1 MAKRQFQF
9 EDEID
14 FKEIIKHP
22 SRWFGYAFIYVLMVV
37 LAISIVFLNQL
48 DFVEKNTTPY
58 FETDTGKLF
67 VEIQPRLGSF
77 AEGVK
82 FENLN
87 SKTEEIISRGE
98 ELYKSTCASC
108 HGNEGKGDGL
118 ASAGLNPKPRN
129 FTNHEGWKNG
139 RSLVQIYNTLQEGI
153 AGSSM
158 VAYDFL
164 SPKDRISLYYYISS
178 KFFGNS
184 QFPTAKDFA
193 ELDSAYRVSEP
204 QVIPTQIPTTLA
216 IQRIFEDNKMNIEI
230 SNTIAR
236 LLSTFTYNYS
246 FSRYVN
252 EPNLFA
258 NFLVNSRGSI
268 KSPIDLKTLLLLNT
282 PKNGFSMSFFKLNE
296 KLKEKLVTEI
306 YELLRNQLWSSL

>member
-1 MAKRQFQF
+1 MTKRQFQF

-22 SRWFGYAFIYVLMVV
+22 SRWFGYAFIYILIVF
-37 LAISIVFLNQL
+37 LAISIVFLKQL

-58 FETDTGKLF
+58 YEPDSSKIFI
-67 VEIQPRLGSF
+67 EIQPKLGSF
-77 AEGVK
+77 ADGVK
-82 FENLN
+82 FEDLN
-87 SKTEEIISRGE
+87 TKTDAIISRGE

-129 FTNHEGWKNG
+129 FTSSEGWKNG
-139 RSLVQIYNTLQEGI
+139 RSLTQFYKTLQEGI

-164 SPKDRISLYYYISS
+164 SPKDKISLYYYISS
-178 KFFGNS
+178 NFFGDS
-184 QFPTAKDFA
+184 QFPTVRDFA
-193 ELDSAYRVSEP
+193 ELDSAYKVSEP

-216 IQRIFEDNKMNIEI
+216 IQKVLEDNKTNVDI
-230 SNTIAR
+230 SDSIAQVF
-236 LLSTFTYNYS
+236 LTFAKNYS
-246 FSRYVN
+246 FLKYVID
-252 EPNLFA
+252 PNLFA

-268 KSPIDLKTLLLLNT
+268 KSPMDLKTLLLLNT
-282 PKNGFSMSFFKLNE
+282 PNNGFSMSFIKLNE
-296 KLKEKLVTEI
+296 NQKEKLVTEI
-306 YELLRNQLWSSL
+306 YELLKKQLWSKI